1 MYTLNDFK
9 MLRMNFRTCLVRSD
23 TADPLICGLYE
34 CENAPGAVEFE
45 FDDGSSEIHVA
56 EACNVAAVVN
66 SVDRILSLPRSTV
79 ACEDLAEV
87 FLLRLDVLREYVRD
101 LIPSDQYRETANE
114 QLIRCWAGFLKH
126 PRGFVL
132 AHRCVMDWDDI
143 EDALVL
149 DGDAVVA
156 FSKLGSNAKKDAE
169 KDKFRNEPVKVDLPT
184 SEQIISFFHDC
195 KSRMETAIELYK

>member
-1 MYTLNDFK
+1 
-9 MLRMNFRTCLVRSD
+9 VRPE
-23 TADPLICGLYE
+23 TAEPLICGLHE
-34 CENAPGAVEFE
+34 CANTPGAVEFE

-87 FLLRLDVLREYVRD
+87 LLLRLDVLREYVRD
-101 LIPSDQYRETANE
+101 LIPSDLYGETAHE
-114 QLIRCWAGFLKH
+114 ELIRCWAGFLKH

-132 AHRCVMDWDDI
+132 AHRCIMDWGDI
-143 EDALVL
+143 EGALVL
-149 DGDAVVA
+149 DDDAVVA
-156 FSKLGSNAKKDAE
+156 FSKLGSNAKKDTE
-169 KDKFRNEPVKVDLPT
+169 KDKFRNEPVKVALPT

-195 KSRMETAIELYK
+195 KLRMETAIGLYK

>member
-1 MYTLNDFK
+1 MYALNDFK
-9 MLRMNFRTCLVRSD
+9 TLRTSFRTCLVSSETD
-23 TADPLICGLYE
+23 DPLICGLYE
-34 CENAPGAVEFE
+34 CENTPGAVEFV

-87 FLLRLDVLREYVRD
+87 LLLRLDVLREYVRD
-101 LIPSDQYRETANE
+101 LIPSDRYSETAHE
-114 QLIRCWAGFLKH
+114 ELIRCWAGFLKH

-132 AHRCVMDWDDI
+132 AHRCVVDWGDI

-156 FSKLGSNAKKDAE
+156 FSKLGSIAKKDKE
-169 KDKFRNEPVKVDLPT
+169 KDKFRNEPVKVALPT
-184 SEQIISFFHDC
+184 CDQIVMFFHDC
-195 KSRMETAIELYK
+195 KTRMETAIDLYR